1 MSNWA
6 LELQGFDIIRIWIRG
21 EANILGDAPGRAP
34 WEDALA
40 KHMPIPDMPVRELVK
55 KMYQDPDGLE
65 LLVTKR
71 KVELLGEEGRWKAM
85 SLEARVLTG
94 RSPNESHLPWPPFWT
109 EFVKSDSTLPS
120 SDGVRQLQCLTNSDL
135 MKYSGNRTIILVPAV
150 SSGGEHS

>member
-21 EANILGDAPGRAP
+21 EANILRDAPSRAP

-40 KHMPIPDMPVRELVK
+40 KHMPIPDMPFWELVK

-71 KVELLGEEGRWKAM
+71 KIELLGEEGRWTP
-85 SLEARVLTG
+85 LEGDDPRGTG
-94 RSPNESHLPWPPFWT
+94 LDWEEPEREPPP
-109 EFVKSDSTLPS
+109 EAPYL
-120 SDGVRQLQCLTNSDL
+120 DGVRKDGFNTPKFGRSEAAGMTYELGSYEVLWQPED
-135 MKYSGNRTIILVPAV
+135 Y
-150 SSGGEHS
+150 